1 MHLTVA
7 ILFLSYKQF
16 QQNVVLSQLIDCL
29 PVLYHASTMCF
40 LSGHDI
46 SNFELD
52 FLLTRVAAKRR
63 PSQIGKRFHLSVSVY
78 QIYFVVKIYFPM

>member
-52 FLLTRVAAKRR
+52 FLLTRVAANKVPHWHKISRLKRSGDVPR
-63 PSQIGKRFHLSVSVY
+63 KSVND
-78 QIYFVVKIYFPM
+78 FT